1 MSMVK
6 SSLLNVHAPRVCSE
20 EHHPVLSRMLG
31 NAGFILGGIGL
42 VVPVCP
48 RLSKLD
54 GCFTDDLSLFT
65 SSWSEDKL

>member
-1 MSMVK
+1 MSVVI
-6 SSLLNVHAPRVCSE
+6 SCLRNVHAPRVCPE

-48 RLSKLD
+48 RLSKFD

-65 SSWSEDKL
+65 SSRSEDKL

>member
-1 MSMVK
+1 MSVVI
-6 SSLLNVHAPRVCSE
+6 SCLRNVHAPRVCPE

-54 GCFTDDLSLFT
+54 GCFTDDLSLFISAWSD
-65 SSWSEDKL
+65 SSL